1 MEGSSLKVKSE
12 ELLVTSL
19 PQLKTAPVQDTLP
32 LKGKVHNVGSS
43 ESLHYVKEV
52 FFLLSPSFTV
62 QETSTSKGVYQ
73 ISFVPSEKAANT
85 LSVCKQWCRAVEVGK
100 PYWLELSSTHIST
113 TEKKSPGRL
122 TSLQVLDVVRVSL
135 GCFLHHGTYVSHWME
150 ESHDSTP
157 DISLHLEH
165 DLQSLSVCLKNNNN
179 IEKMAVPYS
188 GLDSFVLVC
197 SRESRNTTLF
207 FPLNIAPRCFV
218 SKSTRAA
225 QEDRVLS
232 FSTCPPDTIGSSSV
246 LALDVVESS
255 TDGSVIEGALRR
267 LEKVGFKI
275 YFSSTRVITAPPT
288 DGNLSKAFDDFS
300 VTYAWR
306 CALSRGYKVSDRALP
321 AFLSTLD
328 IAARKD
334 PIATASALHQ
344 VADVWLDGD
353 CFCDLQAAFQT
364 ELKNASTIDQNHTED
379 LPDHYV
385 YARKVVVT
393 PTQMLFLKPE
403 PIVENRVVREYG
415 VDNFIRVAFR
425 DEDFSKLAV
434 TNPNPI
440 RCVTS
445 RVKDVLE
452 KGIRIGERHFK
463 YLGSSNS
470 QMREHGCWMYAAV
483 DKTTTSTSDIRG
495 WMGDLS
501 HERCVATYVSRLG
514 QFFSSSWNAVS
525 VSVEDRSVELIAD
538 VETSSGTHTF
548 SDGIGKISV
557 PLAKKVAAALGVSPV
572 PSAFQ
577 IRYAG
582 CKGVLAQDPTLGNT
596 DRIQIRGSMKKFESE
611 HKTLEVTSVTTPGVL
626 SLNRQAI
633 TLLSGL
639 NVPDMEFLKLQERVL
654 NQLAEMLILDEAA
667 VKALSGARVGM
678 DIRALHDS
686 GISLTTEPFFRSML
700 LAVYRN
706 RMGELLRRTRIE
718 IPAGEGR
725 IMMGTMD
732 ETGKLQYGQVFIQYS
747 REVDKPQADKVVHQG
762 QVTVTKNPC
771 FHPGDMRKFTAVD
784 VPELRHMVDCIVFPS
799 RGPRP
804 HPDEMSGS
812 DLDGDMYFVTWR
824 EGLILPRE
832 NRPAM
837 DFTAQPKRVL
847 HRPVQES
854 DMIEFFAEYIGSNQL
869 GLIANAHLVHADK
882 EDQGIFSQKCID
894 LAQLHSDA
902 VDAPKTGQCPELKG
916 DLRPEVYPDFM
927 MKSDK
932 PQYRSERIIG
942 RLFRKCQELDSANQ
956 RSGTDDIVY
965 HTSGI
970 DHDLVREGFDSY
982 IEDAQTQLNIYNNMM
997 MSIMSLYGI
1006 TSEGEVVS
1014 GCILKVKQRLGLLKN
1029 ERFEVT
1035 EYVRARFKTLW
1046 RKTRAE
1052 FFKQFDVEELSEERR
1067 KEEQL
1072 KRASAWY
1079 MVTYSDAYDEKPHD
1093 PSPKLLSFPWVVYD
1107 VLASLK
1113 KIARGRGLEPGQAS
1127 EEDTN
1132 KALISISKSLRGHL
1146 DLQLTRITGAQTRQT
1161 ELFRKIQKA
1170 VEGVVGG
1177 VKLVLIGPG
1186 LTGICDDDSTVEIF
1200 VSEDRGVDSNLS
1212 SDGRQILPLICSA
1225 IKTSVKEATH
1235 VKAGKGFTL
1244 LFKEDSGAKATVSLT
1259 SSLHDLRRSAYIK
1272 LHTAR
1277 RPDLLAVL
1285 HVLMDWSR
1293 KFHICGRGRDDVI
1306 PEEILT
1312 LLFLGF
1318 AETHDFIAKLRDPD
1332 IQTECEAIVR
1342 GKQSKTPASIQSLD
1356 DGVVLL
1362 KFFEHFS
1369 SISKRELLMVPDP
1382 SMKEH
1387 RRPLVDHISRD
1398 KEKKLR
1404 DNMLHAYHHVAQAI
1418 GVFGLLGRQM
1428 TAPGHLVLNLC
1439 RESLG
1444 FVLHAEDFNAT
1455 RLSDLTG
1462 AQVAIRRR
1470 MFRDVIGFILEAWGD
1485 QDALRRVEEEVKQLE
1500 VRSKHPVPLAVGR
1513 QPSVQEG
1520 RCIVFEGFKS
1530 KQDNIQLRSYDGQ
1543 RNPEHDDKTLESP
1556 YLLDGP
1562 QITTQTGDGADFELF
1577 LQMLRRQGQCI
1588 SDEYDEAKHGQ
1599 LRATFRYGNVYVYNT
1614 SHLPKTMTV
1623 EQFEQDVE
1631 HGHLAI
1637 DAYLSRVRGKRRGR
1651 RRGNA
1656 STPSVDPHMQ
1666 HSFIP
1671 CTATENVLPKFL
1683 ETFNFEEFSCTEKYN
1698 VSFKL
1703 DRGTKGALILDKAF
1717 NFVELRLPDVTW
1729 MALDLKRRPRDPTSD
1744 DHPSGTDIRLKIQS
1758 RRALRGESV
1767 EKNETYKKFLD
1778 PDVKVLVQVHSYDF
1792 QCRDGVTTL
1801 QIHPHYQGNVPFVR
1815 RRVIR
1820 RFRAADD
1827 VQHSRFRTDVEV
1839 RLTEV
1844 WEYSRPDD
1852 SGRFTRVI
1860 PGRQEV
1866 TVIPPLPDW
1875 TGPGDVEAFAREYWH
1890 FCLELGDTLYR

>member
-12 ELLVTSL
+12 ELLITSL

-52 FFLLSPSFTV
+52 FLLLSPSFTV

-73 ISFVPSEKAANT
+73 ISFVPSEKEVNT
-85 LSVCKQWCRAVEVGK
+85 LSVCEQWCRAVEVGK

-113 TEKKSPGRL
+113 TEKKSAGRL

-135 GCFLHHGTYVSHWME
+135 GCFLDHGTYVSHWME

-157 DISLHLEH
+157 EISLHLEH

-179 IEKMAVPYS
+179 IEKTVVPYS

-288 DGNLSKAFDDFS
+288 DANLSKAFDDFS

-321 AFLSTLD
+321 AFLFKLD

-344 VADVWLDGD
+344 LAD
-353 CFCDLQAAFQT
+353 T

-434 TNPNPI
+434 TNPNSI

-452 KGIRIGERHFK
+452 RGIRIGERHFK

-514 QFFSSSWNAVS
+514 QFFSSSRNAVS

-611 HKTLEVTSVTTPGVL
+611 HKTLEVTS
-626 SLNRQAI
+626 
-633 TLLSGL
+633 
-639 NVPDMEFLKLQERVL
+639 
-654 NQLAEMLILDEAA
+654 
-667 VKALSGARVGM
+667 
-678 DIRALHDS
+678 
-686 GISLTTEPFFRSML
+686 
-700 LAVYRN
+700 
-706 RMGELLRRTRIE
+706 
-718 IPAGEGR
+718 GR

-762 QVTVTKNPC
+762 QVTVTKNPY

-965 HTSGI
+965 HTSRI

-1029 ERFEVT
+1029 ERFEVA

-1072 KRASAWY
+1072 KKASAWY
-1079 MVTYSDAYDEKPHD
+1079 MVTYSDANKPLD

-1113 KIARGRGLEPGQAS
+1113 KIARAP
-1127 EEDTN
+1127 N
-1132 KALISISKSLRGHL
+1132 
-1146 DLQLTRITGAQTRQT
+1146 
-1161 ELFRKIQKA
+1161 
-1170 VEGVVGG
+1170 
-1177 VKLVLIGPG
+1177 
-1186 LTGICDDDSTVEIF
+1186 
-1200 VSEDRGVDSNLS
+1200 RGV
-1212 SDGRQILPLICSA
+1212 
-1225 IKTSVKEATH
+1225 
-1235 VKAGKGFTL
+1235 
-1244 LFKEDSGAKATVSLT
+1244 
-1259 SSLHDLRRSAYIK
+1259 
-1272 LHTAR
+1272 
-1277 RPDLLAVL
+1277 
-1285 HVLMDWSR
+1285 
-1293 KFHICGRGRDDVI
+1293 
-1306 PEEILT
+1306 
-1312 LLFLGF
+1312 
-1318 AETHDFIAKLRDPD
+1318 
-1332 IQTECEAIVR
+1332 
-1342 GKQSKTPASIQSLD
+1342 
-1356 DGVVLL
+1356 
-1362 KFFEHFS
+1362 
-1369 SISKRELLMVPDP
+1369 
-1382 SMKEH
+1382 
-1387 RRPLVDHISRD
+1387 
-1398 KEKKLR
+1398 
-1404 DNMLHAYHHVAQAI
+1404 
-1418 GVFGLLGRQM
+1418 GVF
-1428 TAPGHLVLNLC
+1428 
-1439 RESLG
+1439 
-1444 FVLHAEDFNAT
+1444 
-1455 RLSDLTG
+1455 
-1462 AQVAIRRR
+1462 
-1470 MFRDVIGFILEAWGD
+1470 
-1485 QDALRRVEEEVKQLE
+1485 
-1500 VRSKHPVPLAVGR
+1500 
-1513 QPSVQEG
+1513 
-1520 RCIVFEGFKS
+1520 
-1530 KQDNIQLRSYDGQ
+1530 
-1543 RNPEHDDKTLESP
+1543 
-1556 YLLDGP
+1556 
-1562 QITTQTGDGADFELF
+1562 
-1577 LQMLRRQGQCI
+1577 
-1588 SDEYDEAKHGQ
+1588 
-1599 LRATFRYGNVYVYNT
+1599 
-1614 SHLPKTMTV
+1614 
-1623 EQFEQDVE
+1623 
-1631 HGHLAI
+1631 
-1637 DAYLSRVRGKRRGR
+1637 
-1651 RRGNA
+1651 
-1656 STPSVDPHMQ
+1656 
-1666 HSFIP
+1666 
-1671 CTATENVLPKFL
+1671 
-1683 ETFNFEEFSCTEKYN
+1683 
-1698 VSFKL
+1698 
-1703 DRGTKGALILDKAF
+1703 
-1717 NFVELRLPDVTW
+1717 
-1729 MALDLKRRPRDPTSD
+1729 PT
-1744 DHPSGTDIRLKIQS
+1744 
-1758 RRALRGESV
+1758 
-1767 EKNETYKKFLD
+1767 
-1778 PDVKVLVQVHSYDF
+1778 
-1792 QCRDGVTTL
+1792 
-1801 QIHPHYQGNVPFVR
+1801 
-1815 RRVIR
+1815 
-1820 RFRAADD
+1820 
-1827 VQHSRFRTDVEV
+1827 
-1839 RLTEV
+1839 
-1844 WEYSRPDD
+1844 
-1852 SGRFTRVI
+1852 
-1860 PGRQEV
+1860 
-1866 TVIPPLPDW
+1866 
-1875 TGPGDVEAFAREYWH
+1875 
-1890 FCLELGDTLYR
+1890 